1 MRRSQLFCM
10 SARQA
15 WDLSSRIYSEVC
27 SQAEAVVRVRYVWG
41 ASKAG
46 NVPLGLSKWVIRK
59 DHLASGAK
67 VTRFL
72 FYKREEMIDIDHRR
86 GAIISHDCG
95 KEGYA
100 IVEDD
105 NISLSVNHSSQHA
118 RTTIRHPPPAQY
130 DFLTNQLKENDRE
143 A

>member
-10 SARQA
+10 STRQA

-27 SQAEAVVRVRYVWG
+27 PQAEAVVRVRYVWG

-67 VTRFL
+67 VTNFCFIRE
-72 FYKREEMIDIDHRR
+72 KR
-86 GAIISHDCG
+86 
-95 KEGYA
+95 
-100 IVEDD
+100 
-105 NISLSVNHSSQHA
+105 
-118 RTTIRHPPPAQY
+118 
-130 DFLTNQLKENDRE
+130 
-143 A
+143 